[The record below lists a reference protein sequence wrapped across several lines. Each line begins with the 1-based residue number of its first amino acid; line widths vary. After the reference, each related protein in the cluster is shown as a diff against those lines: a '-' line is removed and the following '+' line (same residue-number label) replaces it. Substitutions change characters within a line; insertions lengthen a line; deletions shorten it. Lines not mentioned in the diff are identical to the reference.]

1 MEALAK
7 LGIDGWGLVL
17 YLVNFS
23 VVLFLMYKYVYT
35 PLLKYIDERRAKI
48 KESVQQA
55 ESLRETV
62 EAELQAK
69 KDEQERHLS
78 EQRQKIAEA
87 QKFAKQ
93 SARELINQA
102 DAERERLLQAAQK
115 QAEAMQN
122 GILTE
127 AEGEMKKRIQEVILK
142 VLKNDV
148 PERTVKKSVT
158 EAVKTF
164 AK

>member
-55 ESLRETV
+55 EALRETV
-62 EAELQAK
+62 EAELQAQ
-69 KDEQERHLS
+69 KDEQERHLT
-78 EQRQKIAEA
+78 EQRQKISEA

-93 SARELINQA
+93 SARELIEQA
-102 DAERERLLQAAQK
+102 DNEREHLLRAARKQAADMQDGIL
-115 QAEAMQN
+115 AEAEN
-122 GILTE
+122 
-127 AEGEMKKRIQEVILK
+127 EMKKRVQEVILK
-142 VLKNDV
+142 VLKDDV
-148 PERTVKKSVT
+148 PERTVKKSVS